1 MSQNIVELKNVTKA
15 YKVGE
20 NYDMPAL
27 IKPSSYII
35 TAVST
40 FIVSLIINLVV
51 LKKLKKI
58 NMVSSLKVNE

>member
-20 NYDMPAL
+20 NYDMPVL

-40 FIVSLIINLVV
+40 FIVSFNY
-51 LKKLKKI
+51 KF
-58 NMVSSLKVNE
+58 SSFKETEED